1 MIMSSKYI
9 YVCLLSF
16 FIVSCSVEIEP
27 YKGKAD
33 TEALKSLEDL
43 NVATNGVYSFLK
55 KPEYIRNF
63 HRMAEY
69 SSDNVSLSGGTGD
82 VLLYSYTY
90 EHLVNLSTCLEF
102 WQSSYQMI
110 YAANKIIEAVGD
122 KTSAEYDQL
131 KGENLFLRA
140 LAHFNLVRVFGR
152 PYIQNPKENLGVMIR
167 IDTDT
172 EVLPP
177 RSTVYEVYMQIIK
190 DLKEASDLMTIKK
203 NANYASKE
211 VAYALL
217 SRVYLYMG
225 ENDLAIEYANRVI
238 DSERYSL
245 LSTDE
250 YVKYPTMLPE
260 DNPEAIFAIRH
271 TILDDRK
278 KNSLSAMYY
287 KAPVNGLGWGEMYAS
302 EPLRN
307 ILGRYP
313 QDVRNQFIEPQYEL
327 DEKGNIKY
335 DENGDP
341 VLQKRNGWP
350 KYYVNKYSWQ
360 EGIETLSS
368 PIYLRLA
375 EVYLNRAEAYA
386 KKGNIDKALADIN
399 LIRERAGLGG
409 GALFSVNNML
419 GYKTVFDIVMD
430 ERWMELCFECHRTYD
445 IFRNNLTLNR
455 SYPGFHLAPGET
467 EEYVKPDDKRVV
479 FFIPE
484 MEIITNPNLVQ
495 NP

>member
-1 MIMSSKYI
+1 MVKKILYI
-9 YVCLLSF
+9 VVISIF
-16 FIVSCSVEIEP
+16 SVSCSVDIEP

-33 TEALKSLEDL
+33 AEALKTIEDL
-43 NVATNGVYSFLK
+43 KVATNGVYSFLK

-110 YAANKIIEAVGD
+110 YAANKIIEAIGD
-122 KTSAEYDQL
+122 NTSSEYNQL
-131 KGENLFLRA
+131 KGENLFIRA
-140 LAHFNLVRVFGR
+140 LAHFNLVRIFGR

-167 IDTDT
+167 LDTDT

-177 RSTVYEVYMQIIK
+177 RSSVYDVYTQVIE
-190 DLKEASDLMTIKK
+190 DLEEASSLMTSEN

-211 VAYALL
+211 AAFALL

-225 ENDLAIEYANRVI
+225 ENNLAIEYANKVI
-238 DSERYSL
+238 NSKKYSL
-245 LSTDE
+245 LIADE
-250 YVKYPTMLPE
+250 YIKYPSIYPE
-260 DNPEAIFAIRH
+260 NNSEAIFAIRH

-307 ILGRYP
+307 LLSKFP
-313 QDVRNQFIEPQYEL
+313 QDIRNKFIEPQYEL
-327 DEKGNIKY
+327 DDQGNIRY

-341 VLQKRNGWP
+341 ILQKRNGWP

-360 EGIETLSS
+360 DGIETLSS
-368 PIYLRLA
+368 PIYIRLA

-386 KKGNIDKALADIN
+386 KIGNIDKALEDVN
-399 LIRERAGLGG
+399 LIRERAGLHGD
-409 GALFSVNNML
+409 ALFSVDNMM
-419 GYKTVFDIVMD
+419 GYDNVFDIVMD

-445 IFRNNLTLNR
+445 LFRNNLVLNR

-467 EEYVKPDDKRVV
+467 EEYIRPDDKRVV

-484 MEIITNPNLVQ
+484 MEIITNPNLKQ